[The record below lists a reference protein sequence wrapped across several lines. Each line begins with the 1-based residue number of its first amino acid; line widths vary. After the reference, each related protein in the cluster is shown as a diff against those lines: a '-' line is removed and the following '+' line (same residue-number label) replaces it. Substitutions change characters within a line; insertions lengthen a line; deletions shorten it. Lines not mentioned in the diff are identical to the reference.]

1 MPLELLSFGLECFQS
16 RQTDQRTRGGMAYAL
31 MALLRGR
38 PKVNKNDSA
47 FEAFARLSLANDS
60 GRLLERMI
68 CMLPPKPNAEWFH
81 IRDKWSAR
89 LWDIGPIAQVG
100 EILDNETVSLDGAYG
115 ATIEWDAMKPPALFK
130 RKTLARKYAK
140 VLLHGLLIYLLSGLA
155 FTIMGAIL
163 MRALEHSGNGDT
175 LGSGNLFGSGNVFAK
190 QSALRWEMAVSSPR
204 QCSSCL
210 SLSWSLGP
218 SKWLGLSPSCLLP
231 QQCFS
236 TFIGASSTQHR
247 PEFWALKDAS
257 TWVSQRVICLASVR
271 TGSSWTRMGAASISM
286 TLAGQSEMLLSFPT
300 VV

>member
-1 MPLELLSFGLECFQS
+1 MDAKLVQQLIDHYESSTHLMPLELLSIGLECFQS
-16 RQTDQRTRGGMAYAL
+16 RQTDQRTRGDMAYAL
-31 MALLRGR
+31 MGLLRGR

-60 GRLLERMI
+60 GRLLECMI

-89 LWDIGPIAQVG
+89 LWDIVPIAQVG

-140 VLLHGLLIYLLSGLA
+140 VVLHGLPIYLLSGLA

-175 LGSGNLFGSGNVFAK
+175 LGSGNRASLGDDSLKSSPMFILLVFILVFRAIQMAGSVAILLATPAMLLNIYRGKFYSTQARIFGVEGRINLGLTESYLFG
-190 QSALRWEMAVSSPR
+190 
-204 QCSSCL
+204 
-210 SLSWSLGP
+210 
-218 SKWLGLSPSCLLP
+218 
-231 QQCFS
+231 FS
-236 TFIGASSTQHR
+236 QNR
-247 PEFWALKDAS
+247 LKLDKN
-257 TWVSQRVICLASVR
+257 
-271 TGSSWTRMGAASISM
+271 GSSLDFDDLGR
-286 TLAGQSEMLLSFPT
+286 PK
-300 VV
+300 